1 VYTLTESWEPESL
14 SMQDIRS
21 VILNLL
27 RERGQATAADIAVA
41 LGTTPVNAHYHLSRL
56 EREGMI
62 VTEPLRQ
69 GVGRPKYVYS
79 LAGAAFQLFPQS
91 THRLA
96 DHLLDAL
103 QSQLTAEQIE
113 AIFNH
118 MVDDITAQ
126 HGDALKDKS
135 LEEKI
140 ETLVSV
146 LGEEGFFAR
155 VEKVDQDF
163 QLTQCGCPYQY
174 VVARHP
180 GICAIDLQLINTAL
194 GADVERQ
201 SWILNGDSVCTFHV
215 KARAFNGNP

>member
-1 VYTLTESWEPESL
+1 
-14 SMQDIRS
+14 MQDNRS
-21 VILNLL
+21 AVLNLL
-27 RERGQATAADIAVA
+27 RERGEATAADIAVA

-56 EREGMI
+56 EREGLI
-62 VTEPLRQ
+62 VSEPLRQ

-79 LAGAAFQLFPQS
+79 LAGAALQLFPQS

-96 DHLLDAL
+96 DRLLDAL
-103 QSQLTAEQIE
+103 QSQLTAQQIE

-118 MVDDITAQ
+118 MVEDITAERGAEL
-126 HGDALKDKS
+126 GDRS

-140 ETLVSV
+140 EALVGV

-155 VEKVDQDF
+155 VERVGQDF

-194 GADVERQ
+194 GAEVERQ
-201 SWILNGDSVCTFHV
+201 SWILNGDDVCTFHV
-215 KARAFNGNP
+215 KARAFDGNP